1 VFVHDRSFLRVPV
14 TRVTTIDAW
23 KLVGIASLLVDHYG
37 LFFVADDGW
46 WRVAGRVA
54 APIFF
59 FLIGFGRT
67 QRVPPSWL
75 AWGALLTAVDYL
87 MDGDGGLQANILVN
101 FALVRLALPYVERQV
116 MGYPLRLVALVGI
129 SAALISLLDPVLE
142 YGSEGWLWALFGLSH
157 GLLLER
163 SSTAAALRE
172 YALAGVAAGVYVL
185 REVSDYDFALIQ
197 ALVLALVIG
206 WLTSRLLDFRRA
218 DLSLLQL
225 RPLFAVAGRYSLEI
239 YALSLLAMQVLAN
252 AGEA

>member
-197 ALVLALVIG
+197 ALVLAL
-206 WLTSRLLDFRRA
+206 S
-218 DLSLLQL
+218 S
-225 RPLFAVAGRYSLEI
+225 AG
-239 YALSLLAMQVLAN
+239 
-252 AGEA
+252 